1 MINIPILS
9 FLLIFPLVGIFVI
22 FLLNKKD
29 EKYNKKVKEI
39 GLWTTLI
46 NLIFSLII
54 LYNFDLTESS
64 FQFVENIPIIDD
76 LGVYYYV
83 GIDGISLP
91 FILLTTFLIPI
102 CIISCWNKTIKDIN
116 YLIISFLTIEL
127 FLIGLFISLD
137 LFIFYIFFEGSLIPM
152 FFIIGI
158 WGGTNR
164 TYAAY
169 KFFLYSLFGSMLLLL
184 GILTIYFYTGT
195 SNFTLI
201 NKVDFPFLLQLW
213 LFLSFF
219 ASFAVKLPM
228 WPFHTW
234 LPDAHVEA
242 PTEGSVILSG
252 ILLKVGGYGFLR
264 FSLPLFPDAVEFFT
278 PFIFFLSITA
288 IIYISLIALVQ
299 TDIKKLIAYSS
310 VAHMG
315 FVTLGIFSRNIEGL
329 HGSMFQMISHGI
341 VSAALFLCAGSLIER
356 KEKKNI
362 SFYSGLWKKMP
373 FLGSFFFIFI
383 LGGIAFPGTTG
394 FIGEF
399 LILVGI
405 FKVKFY
411 LALLAGTGIILS
423 AAYFLRL
430 YGRIFFGNINSNISS
445 ISDLNNYEIAIFSLL
460 VFLVILLG
468 IYPDLLIKI
477 YELPIN
483 KLIIN

>member
-29 EKYNKKVKEI
+29 EKYNKKVKAI

-252 ILLKVGGYGFLR
+252 ILLKLGGYGFLR

-356 KEKKNI
+356 KEKKYI